1 VLRLEVSTF
10 GRVLEH
16 VVFISQQQLG
26 QVNTVRKH
34 SQAPQNGINK
44 SEPATRV
51 RSPNHTTLRE
61 ILNLDHGRL
70 LREVGRLAK
79 KNWTWFAKQIKCF
92 LQKSPRPFVRSS
104 WFMIQWRHGV
114 GFWCL
119 QYLAV
124 VFPRILLSL
133 RTLLSGVVGRQ
144 YRRSSPRFGCL
155 RHLCQS
161 WESPWLKLG

>member
-1 VLRLEVSTF
+1 MLRLEVSTF
-10 GRVLEH
+10 GKVLEH

-104 WFMIQWRHGV
+104 WFMIQWRQGV

-119 QYLAV
+119 QYLACSC
-124 VFPRILLSL
+124 FPRIFLVCAPCCQELLGVSTGDLRLVLDVFGISAKAESL
-133 RTLLSGVVGRQ
+133 
-144 YRRSSPRFGCL
+144 
-155 RHLCQS
+155 
-161 WESPWLKLG
+161 LG